1 MGSEV
6 GDLVLSSGGEW
17 MVRPPER
24 CGNGHPITPGHVLVG
39 TAVCACQDRHLTWL
53 CECGSMVY
61 GPELG
66 ERCELIYGAARVRR
80 CDTLPVMGGHGLA
93 PP

>member
-1 MGSEV
+1 VSHEV
-6 GDLVLSSGGEW
+6 GDLVLSADGEW
-17 MVRPPER
+17 MVRPPQH
-24 CGNGHPITPGHVLVG
+24 CGHGHPITPGRVLVG

-66 ERCELIYGAARVRR
+66 PDCAVLNGPARIR
-80 CDTLPVMGGHGLA
+80 
-93 PP
+93 

>member
-1 MGSEV
+1 MTV
-6 GDLVLSSGGEW
+6 GDLVRSTDGAW
-17 MVRPPER
+17 MVR
-24 CGNGHPITPGHVLVG
+24 CGTGHPITPGRVLVG

-66 ERCELIYGAARVRR
+66 LGCAVLKRASARPVNTREARCGTGPMFVVALS
-80 CDTLPVMGGHGLA
+80 
-93 PP
+93 

>member
-1 MGSEV
+1 MSHDV
-6 GDLVLSSGGEW
+6 GDLVLSAKGEW
-17 MVRPPER
+17 MVRLPER
-24 CGNGHPITPGHVLVG
+24 CGNGHPITGGRVLVG

-66 ERCELIYGAARVRR
+66 PDCAVLNGPARI
-80 CDTLPVMGGHGLA
+80 G
-93 PP
+93 